1 MSRLFI
7 LLRLFYEING
17 YVKQAQVEFTDCS
30 KVKRQLL
37 LLCLKLKHIF
47 GIFLDFFSHFF
58 LLPALGHFHVHV
70 LSQMN
75 FTWRL
80 TLTLVEV
87 DLLQMSADVGPGYQP
102 NAPVADLKSS
112 SKRDS

>member
-1 MSRLFI
+1 
-7 LLRLFYEING
+7 
-17 YVKQAQVEFTDCS
+17 
-30 KVKRQLL
+30 
-37 LLCLKLKHIF
+37 
-47 GIFLDFFSHFF
+47 
-58 LLPALGHFHVHV
+58 LPALGHFVHV

-87 DLLQMSADVGPGYQP
+87 DLLQMSADVGPGYPP
-102 NAPVADLKSS
+102 NSPVADLKSS